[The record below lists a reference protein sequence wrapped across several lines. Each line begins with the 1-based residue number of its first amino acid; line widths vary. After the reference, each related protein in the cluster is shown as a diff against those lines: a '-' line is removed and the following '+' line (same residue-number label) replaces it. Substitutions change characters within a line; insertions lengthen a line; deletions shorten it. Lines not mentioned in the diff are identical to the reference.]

1 MLKQVQHDGLKK
13 IMSVTI
19 KDVEKIAKLAK
30 LKFNEEEKIKLQGE
44 MNEVLGYIDTIN
56 QIPGLD
62 DVKPLENINDTEN
75 VFREDVSE
83 VCLTKEE
90 ALKNAP
96 EKTENFFKVPKVL
109 DK

>member
-1 MLKQVQHDGLKK
+1 MA
-13 IMSVTI
+13 VTI
-19 KDVEKIAKLAK
+19 KEVEHIAKLAK
-30 LKFNEEEKIKLQGE
+30 LKFSEEEKIKLQGE
-44 MNEVLGYIDTIN
+44 MNKVLDYIDTLN
-56 QIPGLD
+56 EIPDLD
-62 DVKPLENINDTEN
+62 KTPPLENINDTEN